1 MYNNMPNQNDN
12 NSYGGNVN
20 PSMSDYNSN
29 NMSDTANS
37 YTPHNNMPSS
47 SNGYTPNNN
56 MPSSSNGYTSNN
68 SMPSSSNSYAPNDN
82 PHPIDNGVVNI
93 GAPKNKK
100 TMVIIVAVVAILAIV
115 GIYFII
121 HSMTSKGYKGGIDF
135 EKEYQEKVERESKE
149 LANKVNVEYQKLPD
163 GDYLI
168 IIENKANKAIFPEC
182 TVEFYDD
189 TTLTSTKEAYV
200 KSGYILPNQKGYA
213 ILYNERDIKYNKL
226 VPKVVSS
233 YYEMK
238 TYDANKLPYTVEK
251 KSDNLVITVTNN
263 TGEALDSIN
272 VDVLYY
278 DSEDKIIGYGSDRIS
293 PNVTAGA
300 ANFVN
305 IYLPEDENFNEIA
318 YSRYEVIVSAEEK
331 F

>member
-1 MYNNMPNQNDN
+1 MDNNQFNNNNYNNMNNNMNGSYNNMNQPVN
-12 NSYGGNVN
+12 NSYNPNPTQPVN
-20 PSMSDYNSN
+20 NGYN
-29 NMSDTANS
+29 NMSQPT
-37 YTPHNNMPSS
+37 YNNYNQNVQPSNGNINS
-47 SNGYTPNNN
+47 SNGINLGNNKN
-56 MPSSSNGYTSNN
+56 M
-68 SMPSSSNSYAPNDN
+68 
-82 PHPIDNGVVNI
+82 
-93 GAPKNKK
+93 K
-100 TMVIIVAVVAILAIV
+100 IIIIAVVGLLAIV
-115 GIYFII
+115 GLYFII
-121 HSMTSKGYKGGIDF
+121 HSMTSKGYKGGTDF
-135 EKEYQEKVERESKE
+135 EKEYQEKIERESKE

-189 TTLTSTKEAYV
+189 TTLTFTKEAYV

-238 TYDANKLPYTVEK
+238 IHDANKLPYTVEK
-251 KSDNLVITVTNN
+251 KSDNLVISVTNN

-278 DSEDKIIGYGSDRIS
+278 DSEDKIIGYGSDRIYS
-293 PNVTAGA
+293 NVTAGA
-300 ANFVN
+300 TNFVK

-318 YSRYEVIVSAEEK
+318 YSRYEVIVTGEEK

>member
-1 MYNNMPNQNDN
+1 MDNNQFNNNNYNNMNNNMNGSYNNMNQPVN
-12 NSYGGNVN
+12 NSYNPNPTQPVN
-20 PSMSDYNSN
+20 NGYN
-29 NMSDTANS
+29 NMSQPTYNN
-37 YTPHNNMPSS
+37 HNQNVQPSNGNINS
-47 SNGYTPNNN
+47 SNGINLGNNKN
-56 MPSSSNGYTSNN
+56 M
-68 SMPSSSNSYAPNDN
+68 
-82 PHPIDNGVVNI
+82 
-93 GAPKNKK
+93 K
-100 TMVIIVAVVAILAIV
+100 IIIIAVVGVLAIV
-115 GIYFII
+115 GLYFII
-121 HSMTSKGYKGGIDF
+121 HSMTSKEYKGGIDF
-135 EKEYQEKVERESKE
+135 EKEYQEKIERESKE

-238 TYDANKLPYTVEK
+238 IYDANKLPYTVEK
-251 KSDNLVITVTNN
+251 KSDNLLITVTNN

-293 PNVTAGA
+293 SNVTAGA
-300 ANFVN
+300 ANFVK